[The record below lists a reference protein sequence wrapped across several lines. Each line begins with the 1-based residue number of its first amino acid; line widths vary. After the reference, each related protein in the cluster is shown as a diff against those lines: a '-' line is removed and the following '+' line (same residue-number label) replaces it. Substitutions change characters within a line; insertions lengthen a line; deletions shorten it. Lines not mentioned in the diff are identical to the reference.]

1 MTRVTYDADPGV
13 TPERGD
19 FLRTKRGI
27 LRVIVGAR
35 QVRSRVAGNRWAL
48 EVAHWGGD
56 LPECARALPLSW
68 YPRGRRR

>member
-27 LRVIVGAR
+27 LRVIVGGAADG
-35 QVRSRVAGNRWAL
+35 RSGDANQGSGDAKRHRRAGL
-48 EVAHWGGD
+48 AHGVG
-56 LPECARALPLSW
+56 E
-68 YPRGRRR
+68 